1 MQMGSEGEQEQE
13 NVRTECG
20 QGGRTAGPLS
30 IYVLQREFHTPHQI
44 VTPAAAGM
52 YPGRLHELDGLSVG
66 SDVEG

>member
-1 MQMGSEGEQEQE
+1 MQMGSEGKQEQE
-13 NVRTECG
+13 NVRTECE
-20 QGGRTAGPLS
+20 QGGRKAGPLS
-30 IYVLQREFHTPHQI
+30 IYVLQREFYTPHQI